1 MPITKAPFPPPFPVS
16 GYNASAKR
24 TWTPDAYCASS
35 GGSGGVVTLG
45 QAVLTPFYI
54 RYDVPAG
61 GLEMRSSYFA
71 NGFSQSGLSN
81 VCQWAM
87 YRVGT
92 SVYDSTLVESLS
104 VSDVTNYLNGSKT
117 QTMTLAYPKGWYI
130 AFVVPTSG
138 NCNGSTTNLLAQMQE
153 IIGNTTIA
161 SGTIRKDS
169 SGIAGIA
176 GLTSTLPANLNS
188 VTIISNNSFGIPV
201 NLRY

>member
-1 MPITKAPFPPPFPVS
+1 MPLSQAPFPPPFPVS

-35 GGSGGVVTLG
+35 GGSGGVMILG

-61 GLEMRSSYFA
+61 GLEMKASYYA

-81 VCQWAM
+81 VCQWAI

-104 VSDVTNYLNGSKT
+104 VSDVTNYTNQFKT

-130 AFVVPTSG
+130 AFVVVTSG
-138 NCNGSTTNLLAQMQE
+138 TCQSSTTNLTAQMQE
-153 IIGNTTIA
+153 IIGNTTI
-161 SGTIRKDS
+161 TTNIIRKDT
-169 SGIAGIA
+169 SGVAGIA
-176 GLTSTLPANLNS
+176 GLTSTLPSNLNS
-188 VTIISNNSFGIPV
+188 VTIISNNSYGIPV